1 MGYKH
6 IHDTLYTHF
15 QGINNDIYGFGRHFF
30 LCSFIFVTSPPIFL
44 PVHICFTRPN
54 DGWMGLYIKLCQNGK
69 LGINISGHLAEL
81 TDPDNINDT
90 TCCNSH
96 SRSNSEVQLVFGRKG
111 RHSSAACCPASARHA
126 NISQCGDGKNHDGW
140 HIAANGLS
148 ILQQKIVQLVQFES
162 QMPEIRCCRPE
173 NVIINYV

>member
-6 IHDTLYTHF
+6 IYDTLYTHF

-30 LCSFIFVTSPPIFL
+30 LCSLIFVTSPPIFL

-69 LGINISGHLAEL
+69 QGINISGHLAEL

-126 NISQCGDGKNHDGW
+126 NISQCGDGKNPCGK
-140 HIAANGLS
+140 AASRWVAHCSKWPQHSTTEDCAAGT
-148 ILQQKIVQLVQFES
+148 I
-162 QMPEIRCCRPE
+162 
-173 NVIINYV
+173 

>member
-1 MGYKH
+1 MV
-6 IHDTLYTHF
+6 LE
-15 QGINNDIYGFGRHFF
+15 DIFF
-30 LCSFIFVTSPPIFL
+30 LCSFIFVTSPPVLL

-69 LGINISGHLAEL
+69 QGINISGHLAEL
-81 TDPDNINDT
+81 TDPDDINDT

-126 NISQCGDGKNHDGW
+126 NISQYGDGKNPCGM
-140 HIAANGLS
+140 AAS
-148 ILQQKIVQLVQFES
+148 RWVAHCSKWPQKIVQLVQFES
-162 QMPEIRCCRPE
+162 
-173 NVIINYV
+173 

>member
-6 IHDTLYTHF
+6 IYDTLYTHF
-15 QGINNDIYGFGRHFF
+15 QGTNNDIYGFGRHFF
-30 LCSFIFVTSPPIFL
+30 LCSFIFVTSPPILL
-44 PVHICFTRPN
+44 PVHICFTHPN

-69 LGINISGHLAEL
+69 QGINISGHLAEL

-126 NISQCGDGKNHDGW
+126 NISQCGDGKNPCGK
-140 HIAANGLS
+140 AASRWVAHCSKWPQHSTTEDCAAGT
-148 ILQQKIVQLVQFES
+148 I
-162 QMPEIRCCRPE
+162 
-173 NVIINYV
+173 